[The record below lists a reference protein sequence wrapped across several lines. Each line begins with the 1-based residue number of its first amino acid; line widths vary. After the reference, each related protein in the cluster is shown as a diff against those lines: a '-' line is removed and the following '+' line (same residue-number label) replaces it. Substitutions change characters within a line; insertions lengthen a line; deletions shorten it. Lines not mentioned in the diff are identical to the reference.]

1 MNLLRLSW
9 KNLTFKPLSM
19 LLSITLFALGVGL
32 ISLLFL
38 LQHQLQDKFEKNLA
52 GVDLVIGAKGSP
64 LQLILSSMY
73 HVDAPTGNVE
83 LGAVKPFLNP
93 KHPLIERAI
102 PLSMGDS
109 YRTFRIVGTTNDILD
124 MYQAELAEGKAWERN
139 FEVTIGSK
147 VARDAGLRMGD
158 SFSSSHGFLE
168 DDNLGHD
175 HTDFKVV
182 GILKTS
188 GTVLDQL
195 ILTTNQSYWLTHE
208 HGTAPAPASPQEE
221 EADEHDHE
229 GHDHGDEDDHEGHD
243 HEGHDHG
250 DEHDHEGH
258 DHEGHDHDDEH
269 DHEGHDHEG
278 HDHGDEHD
286 HEGHDHEGHD
296 HEGHDHGDE
305 HDHEGHDHDDEHD
318 HEGHDHEGHD
328 HGEEHQ
334 GAIPKPL
341 MEEPAEKQITA
352 VLVQF
357 KGRNYQALNMQR
369 SINENTE
376 MQAATPAIEI
386 NRLYSLMDSG
396 EQALRILA
404 IVIIIVS
411 ALSIFISLLSSLR
424 ERKYELALMRV
435 MGSSHSRLFLLI
447 LFEGLIL
454 ALLGWALGF
463 LVSHGSMQIFA
474 QQLAEAYGYDFSG
487 WIFLPQEWLVLFGS
501 LALGILAA
509 ILPAMKAGQTD
520 ISETLL
526 KE

>member
-73 HVDAPTGNVE
+73 HVDAPTGNVN

-93 KHPLIERAI
+93 KHPLIETAI

-109 YRTFRIVGTTNDILD
+109 YQTFRIVGTTNDILD
-124 MYQAELAEGKAWERN
+124 MYEAKIAEGKAWERN

-147 VARDAGLRMGD
+147 VARDVGLKVGD
-158 SFSSSHGFLE
+158 TFSSSHGFLE

-175 HTDFKVV
+175 HTDFRVV
-182 GILKTS
+182 GMLATS

-208 HGTAPAPASPQEE
+208 HGTTPAPAPAQEE
-221 EADEHDHE
+221 HAHEEGDEHDHE
-229 GHDHGDEDDHEGHD
+229 HGDEHD

-258 DHEGHDHDDEH
+258 DH
-269 DHEGHDHEG
+269 
-278 HDHGDEHD
+278 GDEH
-286 HEGHDHEGHD
+286 
-296 HEGHDHGDE
+296 
-305 HDHEGHDHDDEHD
+305 
-318 HEGHDHEGHD
+318 
-328 HGEEHQ
+328 Q
-334 GAIPKPL
+334 GSAPDPL
-341 MEEPAEKQITA
+341 IEEPAEKQITA
-352 VLVQF
+352 VLVRF
-357 KGRNYQALNMQR
+357 KGRNFQALNMQR

-404 IVIIIVS
+404 IVIIFVS

-435 MGSSHSRLFLLI
+435 MGSSRSRLFLLI

-474 QQLAEAYGYDFSG
+474 GQLAEAYGYQCSFKNKDCIEGLAFVNQ
-487 WIFLPQEWLVLFGS
+487 LLHQYLENPVLYE
-501 LALGILAA
+501 I
-509 ILPAMKAGQTD
+509 KT
-520 ISETLL
+520 TLL
-526 KE
+526 LK